1 MPCHWRG
8 WDTGLLAKLQLKEE
22 KEATKVVEDKV
33 KGGAMAWRRKAAE
46 SKAEKEAAAAAAEQQ
61 AKNQALFT
69 ATVKGNVED
78 VTRLLAEGAEV
89 DAVNGAGQ
97 TVTQLAEERE
107 RPAVIKAVV
116 AHISD
121 SLFTAV
127 MDVWAAFTAYEKAEE
142 ESGGA
147 EATQP
152 SPSPRATTPGG
163 TPLGTALP
171 ENSEVSAVIKEDRA
185 LQDAIGRAQ
194 PVLDAIVG
202 LEALLTE
209 KAARESSAA
218 IHKEVLKKNKKKL
231 AVLKKFKRRMHALEN
246 RRKEKEA
253 KWRAEV
259 NRFKEAAKLAEL
271 RKAAREV
278 EKQEA
283 AKAEAAK
290 LAKLERMRMARE
302 VEEQRRRLEIVA
314 LREAAIE
321 RERARNDARRRL
333 DCGPESPVEGLGL
346 GGAPPASP
354 SGSLAPLSPSPLTPS
369 AASPKRSPLAAAAR
383 RRRHSQMRK
392 WSRDRKQQAQQ
403 TYE

>member
-1 MPCHWRG
+1 
-8 WDTGLLAKLQLKEE
+8 
-22 KEATKVVEDKV
+22 
-33 KGGAMAWRRKAAE
+33 MAWRRKAAE

-69 ATVKGNVED
+69 ATVQGNVED

-127 MDVWAAFTAYEKAEE
+127 MDVWASFTAYEKAEE
-142 ESGGA
+142 EGGGA

-218 IHKEVLKKNKKKL
+218 IHKEVLKQNKKKL
-231 AVLKKFKRRMHALEN
+231 AALKKFKRRMQALEN

-259 NRFKEAAKLAEL
+259 
-271 RKAAREV
+271 
-278 EKQEA
+278 
-283 AKAEAAK
+283 
-290 LAKLERMRMARE
+290 
-302 VEEQRRRLEIVA
+302 
-314 LREAAIE
+314 
-321 RERARNDARRRL
+321 
-333 DCGPESPVEGLGL
+333 GLTL
-346 GGAPPASP
+346 
-354 SGSLAPLSPSPLTPS
+354 LSFTSNCVIITSNCVTIHL
-369 AASPKRSPLAAAAR
+369 
-383 RRRHSQMRK
+383 
-392 WSRDRKQQAQQ
+392 
-403 TYE
+403 

>member
-1 MPCHWRG
+1 MLGATMKAGRVEASKAVARSHWKKGGTYPTAPRDALPMLLPCSLLALRPLQFPIRSRMAFGCKKKSLHWRG

-22 KEATKVVEDKV
+22 KEATKVVEDQV

-69 ATVKGNVED
+69 ATVQGNVED

-127 MDVWAAFTAYEKAEE
+127 MDVWASFTAYEKAEE
-142 ESGGA
+142 EGGGA

-218 IHKEVLKKNKKKL
+218 IHKEVLKQNKKKL
-231 AVLKKFKRRMHALEN
+231 AALKKFKRRMQALEN

-259 NRFKEAAKLAEL
+259 
-271 RKAAREV
+271 
-278 EKQEA
+278 
-283 AKAEAAK
+283 
-290 LAKLERMRMARE
+290 
-302 VEEQRRRLEIVA
+302 
-314 LREAAIE
+314 
-321 RERARNDARRRL
+321 
-333 DCGPESPVEGLGL
+333 GLTL
-346 GGAPPASP
+346 
-354 SGSLAPLSPSPLTPS
+354 LSSPL
-369 AASPKRSPLAAAAR
+369 
-383 RRRHSQMRK
+383 
-392 WSRDRKQQAQQ
+392 
-403 TYE
+403 